1 MQRQMRA
8 RVQAGLSP
16 RRSTRSAAGSDSQ
29 VVVERVLP
37 TNSRAARVLACDHHI
52 RTFVPFVF
60 WISSGWAKIHT
71 KVKVTLLN
79 NCLVSST
86 SDSPRD
92 TPGCAP
98 TRSRWPS
105 YRSYQRCSSIFSPV
119 CLAPVCLCTRIR
131 SPGSST
137 DTERRRPTRS
147 PAEPSPRSARARRTS
162 RRPPPPPPREPS
174 VAVRPSPFPRSP
186 RAPSRLTRRTARH
199 PPRRARRGTPS
210 GHPVGERR
218 STAAPR

>member
-16 RRSTRSAAGSDSQ
+16 CRSTRSAAGSDSQ
-29 VVVERVLP
+29 VVVERVLS

-60 WISSGWAKIHT
+60 WISSGCAKIHT
-71 KVKVTLLN
+71 KVKVTLLKS
-79 NCLVSST
+79 CLVSST

-105 YRSYQRCSSIFSPV
+105 YRSYQRCSSIFTPV

-137 DTERRRPTRS
+137 DTDVAPPPDAFTSRTVSAFCKSAQNVSPSSASASTRTICRCSTFTLPTVATRTVPSDATHSTSS
-147 PAEPSPRSARARRTS
+147 PAPSSERY
-162 RRPPPPPPREPS
+162 
-174 VAVRPSPFPRSP
+174 AVRPPG
-186 RAPSRLTRRTARH
+186 RRT
-199 PPRRARRGTPS
+199 
-210 GHPVGERR
+210 
-218 STAAPR
+218 